1 MNNSQSHYYKVAFFI
16 LKQLFLSSVRVIF
29 YFIYFWSLFG
39 FSQDTILPLYAK
51 HIPCSSFEK
60 IEGKLTD
67 GGKDQK
73 INTPQLWYYPSP
85 HPKKEV
91 AAVLVIPGGG
101 YKNLA
106 FEHEGIKVAEWLN
119 KIGVS
124 AFVLMYRTPHWES
137 KPCKTKVALLDAQR
151 ALQMVAE
158 NAKQWNIDN
167 SKIGIIGFSAGGH
180 LAATLS
186 NHFDFNNLEK
196 STNKKSY
203 GPSFCIL
210 VYPVISMKD
219 KLTHLGSKYSLLG
232 SSPTDEEVHFFSNEL
247 QISAEKTPPTLL
259 IHAKDDSV
267 VNPENSIQYYK
278 SLQENK
284 IPSTLHLME
293 VGGHGFGISST
304 ERPTQLWLALAKHWL
319 IQRGI
324 IAD

>member
-1 MNNSQSHYYKVAFFI
+1 M
-16 LKQLFLSSVRVIF
+16 RVII
-29 YFIYFWSLFG
+29 YFIYFWSLFV
-39 FSQDTILPLYAK
+39 FSQDTILPLYEK
-51 HIPCSSFEK
+51 HTPCSSFDK
-60 IEGKLTD
+60 IENNLTIVE
-67 GGKDQK
+67 KDQK
-73 INTPQLWYYPSP
+73 IHTPQLWYYPTP

-91 AAVLVIPGGG
+91 PAVLVIPGGG

-119 KIGVS
+119 KIGIS

-151 ALQMVAE
+151 ALQIIAE
-158 NAKQWNIDN
+158 NAKKWNIDN

-203 GPSFCIL
+203 KLSFCIL
-210 VYPVISMKD
+210 VYPVISMTE

-232 SSPTDEEVHFFSNEL
+232 SSATDEEVHFFSNEL

-259 IHAKDDSV
+259 IHAIDDAV
-267 VNPENSIQYYK
+267 VIPENSILYHET
-278 SLQENK
+278 LQENK
-284 IPSTLHLME
+284 IPTRLHLMDK
-293 VGGHGFGISST
+293 GGHGFGIKNAAA
-304 ERPTQLWLALAKHWL
+304 PTNSWLNVTKEWL
-319 IQRGI
+319 KDQKI
-324 IAD
+324 IAH

>member
-1 MNNSQSHYYKVAFFI
+1 M
-16 LKQLFLSSVRVIF
+16 RVIF

-39 FSQDTILPLYAK
+39 FSQDTILPLYSK
-51 HIPCSSFEK
+51 HIPCSSFDK
-60 IEGKLTD
+60 IENNLTIVE
-67 GGKDQK
+67 KDQK
-73 INTPQLWYYPSP
+73 IHTPQLWYYPTP

-91 AAVLVIPGGG
+91 PAVLIIPGGG

-119 KIGVS
+119 KIGIS
-124 AFVLMYRTPHWES
+124 AFVLRYRTPHWES

-151 ALQMVAE
+151 ALQMIAE
-158 NAKQWNIDN
+158 NAKKWNIDN

-203 GPSFCIL
+203 RPSFCIL

-219 KLTHLGSKYSLLG
+219 KLTHLGSKNSLLG
-232 SSPTDEEVHFFSNEL
+232 SFPTDEEVHFFSNEL

>member
-1 MNNSQSHYYKVAFFI
+1 VK
-16 LKQLFLSSVRVIF
+16 VIF
-29 YFIYFWSLFG
+29 YFICFWSLFG
-39 FSQDTILPLYAK
+39 FSQDTILPLYSK
-51 HIPCSSFEK
+51 HIPCSSFDK
-60 IEGKLTD
+60 IENNLTIVE
-67 GGKDQK
+67 KDQK
-73 INTPQLWYYPSP
+73 IHTPQLWYYPTP

-91 AAVLVIPGGG
+91 PAVLIIPGGG

-119 KIGVS
+119 KIGIS
-124 AFVLMYRTPHWES
+124 AFVLRYRTPHWES

-151 ALQMVAE
+151 ALQMIAE
-158 NAKQWNIDN
+158 NAKKWNIDN

-203 GPSFCIL
+203 RPSFCIL
-210 VYPVISMKD
+210 VYPIISMKD
-219 KLTHLGSKYSLLG
+219 KLTHLGSKNSLLG
-232 SSPTDEEVHFFSNEL
+232 SFPTDEEVHFFSNEL

>member
-1 MNNSQSHYYKVAFFI
+1 LNNSQSHYYKVAFFI

>member
-1 MNNSQSHYYKVAFFI
+1 M
-16 LKQLFLSSVRVIF
+16 RVIF

-39 FSQDTILPLYAK
+39 FSQDTILPLYSK
-51 HIPCSSFEK
+51 HIPCNSFDK
-60 IEGKLTD
+60 IESNLTVV
-67 GGKDQK
+67 KKNQK
-73 INTPQLWYYPSP
+73 KYTPQLWYYPTP

-91 AAVLVIPGGG
+91 PAVLIIPGGG

-119 KIGVS
+119 KIGIS
-124 AFVLMYRTPHWES
+124 AFVLRYRTPHWES

-210 VYPVISMKD
+210 VYPVISMKS

>member
-1 MNNSQSHYYKVAFFI
+1 M
-16 LKQLFLSSVRVIF
+16 RVIF

-39 FSQDTILPLYAK
+39 FSQDTILPLYSK
-51 HIPCSSFEK
+51 HIPCSSFDK
-60 IEGKLTD
+60 IENNLTIVE
-67 GGKDQK
+67 KDQK
-73 INTPQLWYYPSP
+73 IHTPQLWYYPTP

-91 AAVLVIPGGG
+91 PAVLIIPGGG

-119 KIGVS
+119 KIGIS
-124 AFVLMYRTPHWES
+124 AFILRYRTPHWES
-137 KPCKTKVALLDAQR
+137 KQCKTKVALLDAQR
-151 ALQMVAE
+151 ALQMIAE

-186 NHFDFNNLEK
+186 NHFDFNSLEK
-196 STNKKSY
+196 SVDKKSY
-203 GPSFCIL
+203 RPSFCIL

-259 IHAKDDSV
+259 IHAIDDAV
-267 VNPENSIQYYK
+267 VIPENSILYHEA
-278 SLQENK
+278 LQENK
-284 IPSTLHLME
+284 IPTRLHLMDQ
-293 VGGHGFGISST
+293 GGHGFGIKNAAA
-304 ERPTQLWLALAKHWL
+304 PTNSWLNITKEWL
-319 IQRGI
+319 KDRKI
-324 IAD
+324 ITH

>member
-1 MNNSQSHYYKVAFFI
+1 
-16 LKQLFLSSVRVIF
+16 VRVIF

-39 FSQDTILPLYAK
+39 FSQDTILPLYSK
-51 HIPCSSFEK
+51 HIPCSSFDK
-60 IEGKLTD
+60 IENNLTIVE
-67 GGKDQK
+67 KDQK
-73 INTPQLWYYPSP
+73 IHTPQLWYYPTP

-91 AAVLVIPGGG
+91 PAVLIIPGGG

-119 KIGVS
+119 KIGIS
-124 AFVLMYRTPHWES
+124 AFVLRYRTPHWES

-151 ALQMVAE
+151 ALQMIAE
-158 NAKQWNIDN
+158 NAKKWNIDN

-203 GPSFCIL
+203 RPSFCIL

>member
-1 MNNSQSHYYKVAFFI
+1 MVFIWFFTRHY
-16 LKQLFLSSVRVIF
+16 S
-29 YFIYFWSLFG
+29 
-39 FSQDTILPLYAK
+39 LPLYAK